1 MVLTLITD
9 KKVRS
14 TKMAVNWNEYELV
27 LEEESSKE
35 CEVTGRDMGGT
46 DVFTCDV
53 SALIKTKSPQ
63 WHPQNCRD
71 SYGGYQSYT
80 FYFLSAGD
88 EAVHLY
94 TDKHYRQD
102 ITLKLGE
109 QWSSG
114 WYSFGSWDY
123 CVRLK
128 LRKKTV

>member
-1 MVLTLITD
+1 
-9 KKVRS
+9 
-14 TKMAVNWNEYELV
+14 MAINWKDYELV

-53 SALIKTKSPQ
+53 CALIGNKSPK
-63 WHPQNCRD
+63 WMPQNCRD

-80 FYFLSAGD
+80 FYFLNADD
-88 EAVHLY
+88 EPVHLY

-102 ITLKLGE
+102 ITLKPGE

-123 CVRLK
+123 NVRLK
-128 LRKKTV
+128 LRKKTAQL